1 MLKGID
7 PLLSPELLKVLAEMG
22 HGDAIVVVD
31 ANFTATTLAHGKPV
45 IRLPGI
51 GLQRACA
58 ALLSVFPL
66 GAAAERPV
74 AFMKVSE
81 APEGYVSPL
90 QRSVIALCEAS
101 APPDAQQ
108 CEAVERFAFYE
119 RVKQAYAIVQTGE
132 MQPYANFLFK
142 KGVISD
148 VPVLGSARPAP
159 CVGEP

>member
-7 PLLSPELLKVLAEMG
+7 PVLSPELLKVLAEMG

-31 ANFTATTLAHGKPV
+31 ANFTATTLGYSKPI

-58 ALLSVFPL
+58 AVLSVFPL
-66 GAAAERPV
+66 GIQTEMPV
-74 AFMKVSE
+74 AFMKVAE
-81 APEGYVSPL
+81 RPEGYLSPL
-90 QRSVIALCEAS
+90 QRSVIELCTPHVVS
-101 APPDAQQ
+101 NAPFH
-108 CEAVERFAFYE
+108 EAVERFAFYE
-119 RVKQAYAIVQTGE
+119 RVRHAYAIVQTGE

-148 VPVLGSARPAP
+148 APAP
-159 CVGEP
+159 